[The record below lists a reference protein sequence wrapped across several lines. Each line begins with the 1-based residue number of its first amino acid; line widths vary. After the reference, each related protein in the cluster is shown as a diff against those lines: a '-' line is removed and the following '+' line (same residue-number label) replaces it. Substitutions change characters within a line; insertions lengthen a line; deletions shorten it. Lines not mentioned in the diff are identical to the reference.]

1 MRLSALAL
9 CAVVLLTLTSVARAA
24 DDTDKED
31 RGKTV
36 LQLSAAAERVVPRD
50 RLRAT
55 LRAEVTDADPL
66 KVQAEINKRM
76 NKALDRARA
85 ASGVKAET
93 GGYSIY
99 SFVDQNKNTLWRG
112 SQFVSI
118 TGTDFNSVLNV
129 ARDLQTGG
137 LLMSGMGFDLTPEA
151 YQKLKDELEAEAVT
165 KAVARA
171 RALAKAAESSVIRVR
186 VIRVGEPSGY
196 HPPMPMPKMMEARM
210 AAAPMQAPAAE
221 AGEETVRVQVEAE
234 VVIAPVK

>member
-1 MRLSALAL
+1 MRLAAIALFAAALLSLASAAH
-9 CAVVLLTLTSVARAA
+9 A
-24 DDTDKED
+24 DDKNKDDKD
-31 RGKTV
+31 KTV
-36 LQLSAAAERVVPRD
+36 LQLSAAAERVVTRD

-76 NKALDRARA
+76 NKALERARA

-99 SFVDQNKNTLWRG
+99 SFVDQNKNTQWRG
-112 SQFVSI
+112 SQFVSVVS
-118 TGTDFNSVLNV
+118 TDFDAVLAV
-129 ARDLQTGG
+129 ARDLQSGG

-165 KAVARA
+165 KAVARG
-171 RALAKAAESSVIRVR
+171 RALAKAADSSVIRFR

-196 HPPMPMPKMMEARM
+196 RPPMPMPKMMEARM

-221 AGEETVRVQVEAE
+221 AGEETVRVNVEAE
-234 VVIAPVK
+234 VVITPVK

>member
-1 MRLSALAL
+1 MRLAALAL
-9 CAVVLLTLTSVARAA
+9 FAAALLSLAPAAHA
-24 DDTDKED
+24 DDKNKDDKD
-31 RGKTV
+31 KTV

-76 NKALDRARA
+76 NKALERARA

-99 SFVDQNKNTLWRG
+99 SFVDQNKNTQWRG
-112 SQFVSI
+112 SQFVSVVS
-118 TGTDFNSVLNV
+118 TDFDAVLAV
-129 ARDLQTGG
+129 ARDLQSGG

-165 KAVARA
+165 KAVARG
-171 RALAKAAESSVIRVR
+171 RALAKAADSSVIRFR

-196 HPPMPMPKMMEARM
+196 RPPMPMPKMMEARM

-221 AGEETVRVQVEAE
+221 AGEETVRVTVEAE
-234 VVIAPVK
+234 VVITPVK

>member
-1 MRLSALAL
+1 MRLAALAL
-9 CAVVLLTLTSVARAA
+9 FAAALLSLAPVAHA
-24 DDTDKED
+24 DDKDKD
-31 RGKTV
+31 DKGKTV
-36 LQLSAAAERVVPRD
+36 LQLSAAAERAVPRD

-76 NKALDRARA
+76 NKALERARA

-99 SFVDQNKNTLWRG
+99 SFVDQNKNTQWRG
-112 SQFVSI
+112 SQFVSVVS
-118 TGTDFNSVLNV
+118 TDFDAVLAV
-129 ARDLQTGG
+129 ARDLQSGG

-151 YQKLKDELEAEAVT
+151 YQKLKDELEAEAVAKT
-165 KAVARA
+165 VARG
-171 RALAKAAESSVIRVR
+171 RALAKAADSSVIRFR

-196 HPPMPMPKMMEARM
+196 RPPMPMPKMMEARM

-221 AGEETVRVQVEAE
+221 AGEETVRVNVEAE

>member
-1 MRLSALAL
+1 MRLAALAL
-9 CAVVLLTLTSVARAA
+9 FAAALFSLAPTARA
-24 DDTDKED
+24 DDKNKDDKD
-31 RGKTV
+31 KTV
-36 LQLSAAAERVVPRD
+36 LQLSAAAERAVPRD

-66 KVQAEINKRM
+66 KVQSEINKRM
-76 NKALDRARA
+76 NKALERARA

-99 SFVDQNKNTLWRG
+99 SFVDQNKNTQWRG
-112 SQFVSI
+112 SQYVSVVS
-118 TGTDFNSVLNV
+118 TDFDAVLAV
-129 ARDLQTGG
+129 ARDLQAGG

-171 RALAKAAESSVIRVR
+171 RALAKAADSSVVRVR

-196 HPPMPMPKMMEARM
+196 RPPMPMPKMMESRVAT
-210 AAAPMQAPAAE
+210 AQMQAPAAE
-221 AGEETVRVQVEAE
+221 ASEETVRVNVEAE
-234 VVIAPVK
+234 VVITPVK

>member
-1 MRLSALAL
+1 MRLAALAL
-9 CAVVLLTLTSVARAA
+9 LAASLLALTPAA
-24 DDTDKED
+24 HAEDKDDK
-31 RGKTV
+31 GKTV
-36 LQLSAAAERVVPRD
+36 LQLSAAAERAVPRD

-76 NKALDRARA
+76 NKALERART

-112 SQFVSI
+112 SQFVSV
-118 TGTDFNSVLNV
+118 TSTDFDAVLGV
-129 ARDLQTGG
+129 ARDLQSGG

-151 YQKLKDELEAEAVT
+151 YQKLKDELEAEAVA
-165 KAVARA
+165 KVVARG
-171 RALAKAAESSVIRVR
+171 RALAKAADSAVVHFR

-196 HPPMPMPKMMEARM
+196 HPPTPMPKMMEARM
-210 AAAPMQAPAAE
+210 AAAPMQPPAAE
-221 AGEETVRVQVEAE
+221 AGEETVRVNVEAE
-234 VVIAPVK
+234 VIINPVK

>member
-1 MRLSALAL
+1 MRLAVLAL
-9 CAVVLLTLTSVARAA
+9 FSAALLSLSPAAHA
-24 DDTDKED
+24 DDKDKGD
-31 RGKTV
+31 KDKTV
-36 LQLSAAAERVVPRD
+36 LQLSAAAERAVPRD

-76 NKALDRARA
+76 NKALERARA

-99 SFVDQNKNTLWRG
+99 SFVDQNKNTQWRG
-112 SQFVSI
+112 SQFVSVVS
-118 TGTDFNSVLNV
+118 TDFDAVLAV
-129 ARDLQTGG
+129 ARDLQSGG

-165 KAVARA
+165 KAVARG
-171 RALAKAAESSVIRVR
+171 RALAKAADSSVVRFR

-196 HPPMPMPKMMEARM
+196 RPPMPMPKMMEARM

-221 AGEETVRVQVEAE
+221 AGEETVRVNVEAE